1 MYGEDLLSSY
11 RPDALTSSAV
21 DIVSQADSILG
32 IALTF
37 LSTFA
42 IIGFII
48 AVLGIIAN
56 WKIFTKAGEK
66 GWKSLIPI
74 YGTVVLFRIAGVSPL
89 LILGY
94 LAAGIPV
101 VGALIVL
108 GITIYVYHK
117 LSKAFGQDAGFTV
130 GLVLLNTIFMLI
142 LGFGKSEYQL
152 NKNTT
157 ETGDPINQ

>member
-1 MYGEDLLSSY
+1 MYGEDLLNSY
-11 RPDALTSSAV
+11 YSDALTSSTA
-21 DIVSQADSILG
+21 DIASQTSSILG
-32 IALTF
+32 IIATF
-37 LSTFA
+37 GLVVA
-42 IIGFII
+42 VIGFII
-48 AVLGIIAN
+48 SVLTIIAN

-94 LAAGIPV
+94 LVAWIPV
-101 VGALIVL
+101 VGPLITL

-117 LSKAFGQDAGFTV
+117 LAKAFGQDAGFTV

-142 LGFGKSEYQL
+142 LGFGKAEYQL
-152 NKNTT
+152 NKKTT
-157 ETGDPINQ
+157 ETIDPVNQ

>member
-1 MYGEDLLSSY
+1 MYGEDLLNSY
-11 RPDALTSSAV
+11 YSDALTSSTA
-21 DIVSQADSILG
+21 DIASQTGTILG
-32 IALTF
+32 VIATF
-37 LSTFA
+37 GLVIG
-42 IIGFII
+42 IIGLII
-48 AVLGIIAN
+48 SVLTIIAN

-101 VGALIVL
+101 VGLLITL
-108 GITIYVYHK
+108 GITIYVYYK
-117 LSKAFGQDAGFTV
+117 LAKAFGQDAAFTV
-130 GLVLLNTIFMLI
+130 GLVLLNTIFILI

-157 ETGDPINQ
+157 ETVDPVNQ